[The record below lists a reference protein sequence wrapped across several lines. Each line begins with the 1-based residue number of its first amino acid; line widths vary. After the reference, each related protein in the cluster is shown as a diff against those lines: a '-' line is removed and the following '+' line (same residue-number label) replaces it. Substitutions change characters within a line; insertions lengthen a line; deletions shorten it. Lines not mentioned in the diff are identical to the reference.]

1 MGVEEPLRAR
11 RQSDLHAMGA
21 GPCIIRSLGG
31 CSYGFRSLG
40 GCSYGERGPVR
51 F

>member
-1 MGVEEPLRAR
+1 MGMEEPLRASP
-11 RQSDLHAMGA
+11 SDQHAMEA
-21 GPCIIRSLGG
+21 GPGIIRSLGG

>member
-1 MGVEEPLRAR
+1 MGVDEPLRTR
-11 RQSDLHAMGA
+11 RHQIRMRWGA
-21 GPCIIRSLGG
+21 VPSIIRSLGG

>member
-1 MGVEEPLRAR
+1 
-11 RQSDLHAMGA
+11 MGA

-40 GCSYGERGPVR
+40 GCSYGEIRDES
-51 F
+51 